1 MISFINVKTIFIFF
15 SGILLFG
22 CTIPEAPKTLAII
35 KTGGAKNIT
44 LSSADIIGDLID
56 EGCLCTAINRG
67 FIFSDKKN
75 KLIETGTLI
84 DFGDGLK
91 GSFTSN
97 LTSLKRKTT
106 YYFVAYAINSVGK
119 TYSQIDSFTTKSP
132 EIDTLIVKPKSFWE
146 YTFAT
151 PPSNWNTNFG
161 TWTVGQAPFGS
172 LKSSNVDS
180 LFNYNT
186 LWPTFKTLYVR
197 TKINLENYDL
207 STIKY
212 FVGVD
217 NGYELYVNGNFV
229 SKGYDEGY
237 TYRWEYSGNIPPT
250 FLKQGD
256 NIIAL
261 ILVDAGGFSAFDLQ
275 ITGKEK

>member
-1 MISFINVKTIFIFF
+1 MIRIISVKTIFIFF

-44 LSSADIIGDLID
+44 ISSADIIGDLIN

-84 DFGDGLK
+84 NFGDGLK

-97 LTSLKRKTT
+97 LTNLKRKTT
-106 YYFVAYAINSVGK
+106 YYFVAFAINSVGK
-119 TYSQIDSFTTKSP
+119 THSQIDSFTTKSP
-132 EIDTLIVKPKSFWE
+132 EIDTLIVKPKSYWE
-146 YTFAT
+146 YTFTA
-151 PPSNWNTNFG
+151 PPSNWKTTFG
-161 TWTVGQAPFGS
+161 TWPIGQAPFGS
-172 LKSSNVDS
+172 MKSNNVDS

-212 FVGVD
+212 FLGVD

-237 TYRWEYSGNIPPT
+237 TYRWEYSGNIPPY

-261 ILVDAGGFSAFDLQ
+261 ILVDRGGSTAFDLK